1 MILGM
6 DYVLVPVGGGAAS
19 VLNFL
24 SLSSHYNVMTRGLID
39 SGDLVYFIG
48 FIFFFL
54 FLNVKVLQG
63 RYYKGW
69 NWGAKYYGY
78 SFTDM
83 ATETITIPK
92 TKYSYMQEIVKRY
105 TALQQMIAPSFF
117 EEPPVRD
124 AKKIIKEFRNTGLY
138 NEKFLKSLQEGLEE
152 SDYFVSWKFLW
163 RYFRYQRG

>member
-1 MILGM
+1 
-6 DYVLVPVGGGAAS
+6 
-19 VLNFL
+19 
-24 SLSSHYNVMTRGLID
+24 
-39 SGDLVYFIG
+39 
-48 FIFFFL
+48 
-54 FLNVKVLQG
+54 
-63 RYYKGW
+63 
-69 NWGAKYYGY
+69 
-78 SFTDM
+78 M

-152 SDYFVSWKFLW
+152 SDYFVS
-163 RYFRYQRG
+163 